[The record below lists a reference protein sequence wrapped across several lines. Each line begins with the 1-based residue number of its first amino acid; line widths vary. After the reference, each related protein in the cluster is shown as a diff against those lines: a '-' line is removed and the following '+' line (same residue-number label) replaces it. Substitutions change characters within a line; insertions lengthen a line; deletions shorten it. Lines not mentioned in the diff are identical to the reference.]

1 MNIHKSR
8 SCLIEHDCSPLLLQ
22 EANSREQ
29 NDLCHHSCQV
39 YRHWSVLQPSCL
51 RQHFDFVSFW
61 SFGGL
66 RALRATLI
74 LAPQIH
80 RGSMRLSGGCFSRLL
95 LREACLDLVQGLH
108 TYRRQTPELAV
119 EVPVDVPS
127 RKGALKAGRSATPLA
142 NFNHQGTKT
151 RPKVEFPRER
161 PLWIEFR

>member
-1 MNIHKSR
+1 MSTIVRHFFAGGKLFSR
-8 SCLIEHDCSPLLLQ
+8 TKLSLP
-22 EANSREQ
+22 
-29 NDLCHHSCQV
+29 SCQV
-39 YRHWSVLQPSCL
+39 YRHWNVLQPPCL
-51 RQHFDFVSFW
+51 RQHFNCVSFW

-142 NFNHQGTKT
+142 NFNHRGTKT
-151 RPKVEFPRER
+151 RPILRFTGVKVSALHRVAM
-161 PLWIEFR
+161 